1 MRHKGEV
8 AIAVIGADSENVGRG
23 LGTPVRALMATAAC
37 RRHPR
42 PRPWPCPCP
51 CLSSPSASAQL
62 RTRTEWRS
70 AGPSAL
76 RFIEARSAPRV
87 ASSPASSWRYRPPT
101 AWAVAAWPHAQR
113 RLPIWP
119 PVPQHQQRLPPG
131 GDDDDGAD
139 ISAVFFRISVR
150 ECVPRCSVLGSV
162 VLELAMLV
170 GLGKRPKNFWATL
183 GYRTGAPS
191 SDWSIRSVD
200 RRSTRYGGSFD
211 AVGNFCKKKFFLEIF
226 ENLSLFS

>member
-42 PRPWPCPCP
+42 PRPRPWPCP

-150 ECVPRCSVLGSV
+150 ASVLRARCSVLGARCSV
-162 VLELAMLV
+162 VLGARCSVLAMLV
-170 GLGKRPKNFWATL
+170 GLGKRPKNFLATL
-183 GYRTGAPS
+183 GGTARGHHRRIGAS
-191 SDWSIRSVD
+191 GRWIDGQSQEDAIN
-200 RRSTRYGGSFD
+200 SFR
-211 AVGNFCKKKFFLEIF
+211 V
-226 ENLSLFS
+226 

>member
-23 LGTPVRALMATAAC
+23 LETPVRALMATAAC

-42 PRPWPCPCP
+42 PHPRPWPCPCP

-62 RTRTEWRS
+62 HTRTEWRS

-87 ASSPASSWRYRPPT
+87 ASSPASSWWYRPLT

-150 ECVPRCSVLGSV
+150 ECVPRCTRRCSVLGRRPAGAWCWRAGRLA
-162 VLELAMLV
+162 VLASW
-170 GLGKRPKNFWATL
+170 R
-183 GYRTGAPS
+183 
-191 SDWSIRSVD
+191 
-200 RRSTRYGGSFD
+200 
-211 AVGNFCKKKFFLEIF
+211 C
-226 ENLSLFS
+226 